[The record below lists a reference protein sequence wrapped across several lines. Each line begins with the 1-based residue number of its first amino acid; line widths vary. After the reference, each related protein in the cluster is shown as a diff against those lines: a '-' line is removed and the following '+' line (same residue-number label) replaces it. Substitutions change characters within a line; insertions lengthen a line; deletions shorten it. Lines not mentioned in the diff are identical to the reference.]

1 MFEGVRSQSRRPTAG
16 GRNVLPPR
24 DREALHLH
32 SSSGGGG
39 GGGSASAAAS
49 STPVAGN
56 EKESKVKTYWVLLS

>member
-32 SSSGGGG
+32 SSSVGG
-39 GGGSASAAAS
+39 GGGSATAAAS
-49 STPVAGN
+49 STPVASN
-56 EKESKVKTYWVLLS
+56 EKESKVKAYRVLLS

>member
-32 SSSGGGG
+32 SSSVG

-49 STPVAGN
+49 STPVASN